1 MIMAS
6 KIMEILNQT
15 RLSKREHGFYLHHE
29 HCRFSS
35 YFLQNAMSSLSHFGF
50 LNYFGPQRFGLDDK
64 EVNACDIGLAML
76 QGDMVGCCIEN
87 RQVRA
92 LRAQEASRILLSLFV
107 QIMAI
112 LKSFRFDDENEYVYG
127 I

>member
-1 MIMAS
+1 
-6 KIMEILNQT
+6 MEILNQCK
-15 RLSKREHGFYLHHE
+15 LSKPEHEFSLQHE

-35 YFLQNAMSSLSHFGF
+35 YFLQNAMSPLSHFGF

-87 RQVRA
+87 RQGRTHGRA
-92 LRAQEASRILLSLFV
+92 LGASRILLSLV
-107 QIMAI
+107 
-112 LKSFRFDDENEYVYG
+112 V
-127 I
+127 